1 MSSRKTIHL
10 PERKMNLISS
20 AIPNKLFSLFIYIL
34 CQTPSGLIWN
44 MECKEMMINEPIY
57 MIYSFFLSPM
67 LLPFYH
73 HHNYGLWLRSWI
85 HFFLCYRP
93 KLFFIGGSFSEKV
106 LRCVLLLGN
115 GTILQ
120 EYAEVNLTI
129 LQTMGV

>member
-1 MSSRKTIHL
+1 
-10 PERKMNLISS
+10 MNS
-20 AIPNKLFSLFIYIL
+20 
-34 CQTPSGLIWN
+34 
-44 MECKEMMINEPIY
+44 
-57 MIYSFFLSPM
+57 
-67 LLPFYH
+67 
-73 HHNYGLWLRSWI
+73 
-85 HFFLCYRP
+85 FFLCYRP